1 MNKLIINADDF
12 GLNTAVNNAIIE
24 SFKKGFINSTT
35 ILANMPGFNE
45 GVALAHENNIVNKIG
60 IHLSLT
66 EGDPITNEI
75 LLNDLYNKH
84 NSDIK
89 KFKRKLFF
97 LSKKE
102 KIIIY
107 NELAAQ
113 IIKVRRAG
121 ICITHID
128 THLHTHEVWPI
139 TQIIFKLL
147 RDYKIPSMR
156 ILNNLN
162 YPVSNYKACYRKFI
176 NKIIK
181 IKGLNNSDYFGNQ
194 PEAIWLLENDPKV
207 FEKKKIEIMV
217 HPDYNE
223 SGVIIDKVKGNQINF
238 DYPEIVKQYL
248 RS

>member
-12 GLNTAVNNAIIE
+12 GLNTTVNNAIIE

-84 NSDIK
+84 NLDIK

-107 NELAAQ
+107 NELQ
-113 IIKVRRAG
+113 LYYPNSF
-121 ICITHID
+121 T
-128 THLHTHEVWPI
+128 TNPL
-139 TQIIFKLL
+139 
-147 RDYKIPSMR
+147 
-156 ILNNLN
+156 ILT
-162 YPVSNYKACYRKFI
+162 V
-176 NKIIK
+176 
-181 IKGLNNSDYFGNQ
+181 
-194 PEAIWLLENDPKV
+194 
-207 FEKKKIEIMV
+207 
-217 HPDYNE
+217 
-223 SGVIIDKVKGNQINF
+223 
-238 DYPEIVKQYL
+238 
-248 RS
+248 